1 MPLPRA
7 GARHRPGGVCA
18 LPQAEGPGLATAHG
32 TDFERP
38 MSMQTFSLIKTVPAD
53 QSRTGSV
60 LRAALDRHGITHR
73 VCGDGV
79 ERGYLATTLQSAP
92 RVYITAHNYSGH
104 CGYDLPEAGHIG
116 FTAAVT
122 TDAGTSMVWD
132 GPDAELSP
140 VLDAQS
146 CARSVAAYLGLS
158 PFFCPSCEDY
168 GRVELFHPSTDA
180 LTGHRPCEDVLC
192 VKRGERRA
200 AHAAAARA
208 RLEAE
213 RAAHGCAGDL
223 CCPPF

>member
-1 MPLPRA
+1 MK
-7 GARHRPGGVCA
+7 
-18 LPQAEGPGLATAHG
+18 
-32 TDFERP
+32 
-38 MSMQTFSLIKTVPAD
+38 TFSLIKTAPAD
-53 QSRTGSV
+53 RSRTGAV
-60 LRAALDRHGITHR
+60 LRATLDRHGITHR

-79 ERGYLATTLQSAP
+79 ERDYLATTLEGAP

-104 CGYDLPEAGHIG
+104 SGYDLPTAGHIG
-116 FTAAVT
+116 FTAVVT

-132 GPDAELSP
+132 GPDVELSP
-140 VLDAQS
+140 LLDAES

-158 PFFCPSCEDY
+158 PFFCLSCDDY
-168 GRVELFHPSTDA
+168 GWVELFHPSTDA
-180 LTGHRPCEDVLC
+180 STGHRACEDVLC

-213 RAAHGCAGDL
+213 QAAHECTGAL